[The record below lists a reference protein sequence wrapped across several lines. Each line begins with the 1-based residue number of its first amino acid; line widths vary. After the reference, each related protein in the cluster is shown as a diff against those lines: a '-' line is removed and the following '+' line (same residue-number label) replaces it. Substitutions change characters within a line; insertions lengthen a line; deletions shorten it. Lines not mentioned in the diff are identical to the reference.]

1 MIWLIPTDEI
11 MKMKLLLENWRQ
23 YLKKNKAASHDYE
36 ITDGTHRFEAAKKL
50 GLETIKAYVG
60 IKNETPT

>member
-1 MIWLIPTDEI
+1 
-11 MKMKLLLENWRQ
+11 MKLLLENWRQ

-36 ITDGTHRFEAAKKL
+36 IIDGTHRFEAAKKL